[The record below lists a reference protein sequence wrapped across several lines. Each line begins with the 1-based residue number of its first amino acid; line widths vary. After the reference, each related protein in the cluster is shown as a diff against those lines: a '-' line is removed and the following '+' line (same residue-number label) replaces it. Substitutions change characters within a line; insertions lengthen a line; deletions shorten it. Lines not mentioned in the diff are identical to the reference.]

1 MRIARLLMGALLG
14 FLLTGAAAK
23 ADVLDDIKKRG
34 TLIVGVKADYKPFGF
49 RDPSGGIIGLEP
61 DLAGDVAKKLGVKL
75 ELVPVVSANRMEFL
89 NQGKIDLMIATM
101 SDKPERR
108 KVVQVIEPLYY
119 SDACNI
125 LLRKNSPIKSWDDLK
140 GKKLC
145 GTTGAFY
152 NKDIQQTYGPE
163 IASFDGSEKPLLAL
177 KNNDCVGYVYDQTF
191 IAGKLTVRRLEGRIS
206 HAPARHHGDAL
217 GGRREARR
225 DQLPEVH
232 GGHPQGVD
240 EVRPRRRA
248 GEEVGRAT
256 HRVRQAHVREGQ
268 ERQLNLIDTRPARL
282 APVWAS
288 RRSFPPSCWK
298 RVFDTTR
305 RGNGAGVCRSVG
317 A

>member
-1 MRIARLLMGALLG
+1 MRIARTLIGALLG
-14 FLLTGAAAK
+14 LVAVGAAAQ

-49 RDPSGGIIGLEP
+49 RDPSGGIIGIEP

-75 ELVPVVSANRMEFL
+75 ELIPVVSANRMEFL

-152 NKDIQQTYGPE
+152 NKDIAQQYGPE

-177 KNNDCVGYVYDQTF
+177 KNGDCIGYLYDQTF
-191 IAGKLTVRRLEGRIS
+191 IAGKLTDDDWKGYQMTLPGIMETPWAIAVKLGEASLQKVLEDLHKDWVKSGRIV
-206 HAPARHHGDAL
+206 AL
-217 GGRREARR
+217 EKKWN
-225 DQLPEVH
+225 V
-232 GGHPQGVD
+232 
-240 EVRPRRRA
+240 
-248 GEEVGRAT
+248 
-256 HRVRQAHVREGQ
+256 
-268 ERQLNLIDTRPARL
+268 
-282 APVWAS
+282 
-288 RRSFPPSCWK
+288 PPTDYAK
-298 RVFDTTR
+298 RMHDKAKS
-305 RGNGAGVCRSVG
+305 GS
-317 A
+317 